1 MTGPKGQRDRL
12 FLERAF
18 HKLLLNFT
26 WWVNRKDPDGKNLFA
41 GGFLGLDNIGVFDRS
56 QPLPT
61 GGHLEQADG
70 TAWMAFYCNT
80 MLAMALELAS
90 EDPAYEDVASKFFE
104 HFIAIADAIN
114 RLGGTGLWSEED
126 GFYYDQLHMDG
137 SHTPLRI
144 RSLVGVIPLIA
155 VEVLEE
161 KDFAHLEGFKKRMQ
175 WFLENRQDVARQI
188 ACMKPRESGGG
199 VRRLLAIP
207 SRERLQRVLRYL
219 LDETEFLS
227 PYGIRS
233 VSRVHR
239 EDPYQI
245 EVQGVIHRVDYD
257 PGESTTGL
265 FGGNSNWRGPVWFPL
280 NYLLLEALERF
291 HHFYG
296 PELKV
301 ECPLGSGRMLDLQ
314 EVAREM
320 ATRLSRI
327 FLADTSGRRPC
338 HGSDT
343 RFATDPNWK
352 NLVLFHE
359 YFHGDTGR
367 GVGAS
372 HQTGWTALV
381 LRCIEDLSRAR
392 TAQSH
397 APENRAP
404 AARRLVS
411 SRS

>member
-1 MTGPKGQRDRL
+1 
-12 FLERAF
+12 
-18 HKLLLNFT
+18 
-26 WWVNRKDPDGKNLFA
+26 
-41 GGFLGLDNIGVFDRS
+41 
-56 QPLPT
+56 
-61 GGHLEQADG
+61 
-70 TAWMAFYCNT
+70 
-80 MLAMALELAS
+80 
-90 EDPAYEDVASKFFE
+90 VASKFFE

-188 ACMKPRESGGG
+188 ACMKPRESGAG

-219 LDETEFLS
+219 LDENEFLS

-233 VSRVHR
+233 VSQVHR
-239 EDPYQI
+239 KDPYQI

-327 FLADTSGRRPC
+327 FLADANGRRPC

-397 APENRAP
+397 APENRPP